1 MKKIL
6 VTSFLYFSLNS
17 AAFTENLILGCGY
30 SFKPDFYYID
40 NVKKTVNGIG
50 INKKEKIIEIYDW
63 FYKNVKFEND
73 KVSFNTDGNF
83 LYHIPEN
90 FPFYKIE
97 IDRDTLELVFY
108 EKDRDDLPDFLS
120 SLPFAIQDQVR
131 KLLKWKINDIYTCKI
146 VKKKIYENY
155 TLKFVPLNEVQK
167 RETRIRKNK
176 F

>member
-6 VTSFLYFSLNS
+6 LTSFLYFSLNS

-30 SFKPDFYYID
+30 RFAPDFYYID
-40 NVKKTVNGIG
+40 NVKETVSGIG

-63 FYKNVKFEND
+63 SYKNVKFEND
-73 KVSFNTDGNF
+73 KVSFNTDANF
-83 LYHIPEN
+83 FYHIPER
-90 FPFYKIE
+90 FPFYKKE
-97 IDRDTLELVFY
+97 IDRDSLELVFY
-108 EKDRDDLPDFLS
+108 EKDSDDLPDWVL
-120 SLPFAIQDQVR
+120 SLPFTIQNQAR
-131 KLLKWKINDIYTCKI
+131 KLLKWKINDRYTCII

-155 TLKFVPLNEVQK
+155 TLKFVPLNEFQK

>member
-6 VTSFLYFSLNS
+6 LTSFLYFSLNS

-30 SFKPDFYYID
+30 RSAPDFYYID
-40 NVKKTVNGIG
+40 NVKETVSGIG

-63 FYKNVKFEND
+63 SYKNVKFEND
-73 KVSFNTDGNF
+73 KVSFNTDANF
-83 LYHIPEN
+83 FYHIPER
-90 FPFYKIE
+90 FPFYKKE
-97 IDRDTLELVFY
+97 IDRDSLELVFY
-108 EKDRDDLPDFLS
+108 EKDSDDLPDWVL
-120 SLPFAIQDQVR
+120 SLPFTIQNQAR
-131 KLLKWKINDIYTCKI
+131 KLLKWKINDRYTCII